1 MRLSGVRSSESADKG
16 SQTLNPRLYE
26 FSEFL
31 LVGRGLASIV
41 RQWYVNMKCI
51 HPNPG
56 VTTKISARLRMVCSD
71 CCCLRPCLMQSPAFV
86 FCDVVR
92 STSPVDCTPCR
103 NVCHLAMK

>member
-16 SQTLNPRLYE
+16 SKTLNPRLYE

-31 LVGRGLASIV
+31 LVGRGLASMV

-71 CCCLRPCLMQSPAFV
+71 FYCLRPLPGAKPSDSCFV
-86 FCDVVR
+86 MLFVPLRRLIACR
-92 STSPVDCTPCR
+92 LETSATWR
-103 NVCHLAMK
+103 